1 MRYCALFC
9 SGRPSKD
16 KNNPDYVP
24 SVFAWR
30 PQSSESGGEQKM
42 SRYERLA
49 KRQRLAVDEGSD
61 HETDWECV
69 Q

>member
-1 MRYCALFC
+1 MHYSVQGGLPRTKIILT
-9 SGRPSKD
+9 
-16 KNNPDYVP
+16 VP